1 MDTSRATASS
11 FLPVLRDFLPN
22 LLLLLELPSV
32 DVLAVETD
40 CNPVRAT
47 AAAALMASFFSWLRA
62 TGGGFMVALLFM
74 VVAGAFMLESRLQVG
89 S

>member
-11 FLPVLRDFLPN
+11 LLQVFLVFLPPD
-22 LLLLLELPSV
+22 LLLLELPSV
-32 DVLAVETD
+32 DVPAVETD

-47 AAAALMASFFSWLRA
+47 AAAALMASFFSWFRA

-74 VVAGAFMLESRLQVG
+74 VVAGAFMLESRMEVG